1 MPVSEAK
8 RRNNDAYNAKCDTIV
23 LRPRKETGQ
32 EVRTAASAS
41 GQSLQ
46 GYILQAVRERMARD
60 AAGAAPG
67 GVAVALPAE
76 TAEAARRAAETAGVS
91 VDQWIVEAI
100 REKL

>member
-1 MPVSEAK
+1 M
-8 RRNNDAYNAKCDTIV
+8 
-23 LRPRKETGQ
+23 KE
-32 EVRTAASAS
+32 AASAS

-46 GYILQAVRERMARD
+46 GYILQAVRERMTRD
-60 AAGAAPG
+60 AAETPPG
-67 GVAVALPAE
+67 GPPGGAAVALPAE